1 MAETVTKLK
10 VGEID
15 REQARRGASFLER
28 AAVLEHGGL
37 YLTKADGEKVIAEM
51 PIALLR
57 AMQNI
62 LATLGEAGE
71 AVVFK
76 PEDEVSPERAA
87 ELLGVSRPIVYRR
100 MDTGKLPFRQIGT
113 HRRIRAAD
121 VAELKKFE
129 DRRLVGRHGRS

>member
-57 AMQNI
+57 A
-62 LATLGEAGE
+62 
-71 AVVFK
+71 VRS
-76 PEDEVSPERAA
+76 DE
-87 ELLGVSRPIVYRR
+87 RR
-100 MDTGKLPFRQIGT
+100 VGK
-113 HRRIRAAD
+113 
-121 VAELKKFE
+121 EC
-129 DRRLVGRHGRS
+129 